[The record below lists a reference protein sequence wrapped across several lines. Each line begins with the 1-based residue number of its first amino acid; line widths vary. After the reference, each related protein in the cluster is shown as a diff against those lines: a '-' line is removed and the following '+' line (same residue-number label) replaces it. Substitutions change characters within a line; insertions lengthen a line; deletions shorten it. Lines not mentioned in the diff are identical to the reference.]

1 MLLISAD
8 RPLWAY
14 APDRIALA
22 SGVHGLRITGPAP
35 LVAVAAGVAGVI
47 ALTALVFAAV
57 ETSQNWDTGDPSSVA
72 APAPASTTTS
82 PTYMSGGWA

>member
-1 MLLISAD
+1 MAYESQD
-8 RPLWAY
+8 R
-14 APDRIALA
+14 R
-22 SGVHGLRITGPAP
+22 T
-35 LVAVAAGVAGVI
+35 LVALAAGVAGVI

-72 APAPASTTTS
+72 APAPASTTTTS

>member
-1 MLLISAD
+1 
-8 RPLWAY
+8 
-14 APDRIALA
+14 
-22 SGVHGLRITGPAP
+22 
-35 LVAVAAGVAGVI
+35 VAAGVAGVI